1 MTIGDR
7 IRSLRIEKGMTQE
20 ELGEKV
26 GVKKAAINKYENGIV
41 VNLKQ
46 SVIANLAEALE
57 TTPTYLLGY
66 EDEEK
71 SIPARGDGMEI
82 YKILTEI
89 MEERGLS
96 IADVARICNLPD
108 STVRGIIKRKQ
119 CSTALE
125 VAFKLAEGLGVSLE
139 RLNGLP
145 ERPTKKAPSISDEA
159 KQVATRYEKLD
170 SRGQGAVLAIL
181 SYEESKA
188 EVVEPVNGPTEPEKP
203 ETRTIPLYRTPA
215 AAGYLS
221 PTEGQDFDDYE
232 IPYDLPGDF
241 AVRIDGDSMEPY
253 IHDGEIVRCV
263 RSNGLQIGEVGIF
276 YVDGDTLCKQF
287 CTDGQ
292 NLYLLSLN
300 RDRADADRTIWHFA
314 NSTVQLYG
322 KVLTRKK
329 PPMP

>member
-1 MTIGDR
+1 MPFGDR
-7 IRSLRIEKGMTQE
+7 LKKFREAKGYTQE
-20 ELGEKV
+20 QLAELV
-26 GVKKAAINKYENGIV
+26 GVAK
-41 VNLKQ
+41 
-46 SVIANLAEALE
+46 
-57 TTPTYLLGY
+57 TTITGY
-66 EDEEK
+66 E
-71 SIPARGDGMEI
+71 RGNR
-82 YKILTEI
+82 TP
-89 MEERGLS
+89 
-96 IADVARICNLPD
+96 DVAK
-108 STVRGIIKRKQ
+108 IK
-119 CSTALE
+119 
-125 VAFKLAEGLGVSLE
+125 KLAKALGVTGDEL
-139 RLNGLP
+139 LDTGIDK
-145 ERPTKKAPSISDEA
+145 KKAPSISDEA

-300 RDRADADRTIWHFA
+300 RDRADADRTIWGSSGA
-314 NSTVQLYG
+314 RVQFYG